1 MDAKLLRAVLT
12 HTQDHPELLDL
23 TTYGQEGP
31 RGIAADIAGRALL
44 LSGRWELAGNSTF
57 KSADDGREVSGWQ
70 AVEHEARTVLG
81 LTEDEEW
88 GHGDI
93 TPLFSITSRDEA
105 TGRLRELTEEAEAV
119 TANA

>member
-1 MDAKLLRAVLT
+1 MNASLLRAVFQ

-31 RGIAADIAGRALL
+31 RGTAADITGRALL
-44 LSGRWELAGNSTF
+44 LSGRWELAGDSTF
-57 KSADDGREVSGWQ
+57 KSAEDGREISGWQ

-93 TPLFSITSRDEA
+93 TPLFSITSGDEA
-105 TGRLRELTEEAEAV
+105 TGRLRELVEEADAAV
-119 TANA
+119 ANA